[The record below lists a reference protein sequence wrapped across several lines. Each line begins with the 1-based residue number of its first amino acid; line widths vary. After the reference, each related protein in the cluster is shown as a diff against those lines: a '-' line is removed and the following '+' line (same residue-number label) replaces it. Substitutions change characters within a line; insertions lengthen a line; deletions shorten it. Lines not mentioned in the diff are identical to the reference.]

1 MNFKNVFVLFL
12 WVLSFGMTAQEN
24 EGIPE
29 MITDRPDAT
38 ESANTLPKKYFQ
50 VETGA
55 FFESFETGNFKTQVV
70 GYNTTLL
77 RYGLLENFEL
87 RMGWSFEEGRTFI
100 DGKESNNVSSGFSP
114 LLLGMKV
121 AILKENGLLPQIGLI
136 GHVHLPYIA
145 STDYRPETTGID
157 FRFAF
162 AHSLTENSGLS
173 YNLGAE
179 WGNDSPE
186 AAYIYTLSYARG
198 LTGKL
203 SAYIEIYGDLP
214 ENNRTNHFYDAG
226 LTYLLKPNIQLDAT
240 VGRSFTEGQ
249 DILVSGGVSFR
260 IPK

>member
-1 MNFKNVFVLFL
+1 MKFKTVSVLFSL
-12 WVLSFGMTAQEN
+12 VLSIGISAQEN
-24 EGIPE
+24 EESPE

-50 VETGA
+50 VETGG
-55 FFESFETGNFKTQVV
+55 FFESFEKGDFKTQVV

-77 RYGLLENFEL
+77 RYGLLENFEF
-87 RMGWSFEEGRTFI
+87 RMGWGFEEARTFI
-100 DGKESNNVSSGFSP
+100 NSEKSNNVRSGFSP

-121 AILKENGLLPQIGLI
+121 VIFNENGLFPQIGLL
-136 GHVHLPYIA
+136 GHVHLPYTA

-162 AHSLTENSGLS
+162 AHSLSENSGLS

-186 AAYIYTLSYARG
+186 AAYIYSLSYARG
-198 LTGKL
+198 LTERF
-203 SAYIEIYGDLP
+203 SAYVEVYGDLP
-214 ENNRTNHFYDAG
+214 ENNRANHFYDAG

-240 VGRSFTEGQ
+240 MGRSFTEGQ

-260 IPK
+260 MPE